1 MDIIKNYI
9 KSCKD
14 VRNLIRKSQ
23 GMTKISE
30 EERVKRSI
38 SFQVDNVYRSI
49 EDLHAEIQTD
59 LKAATDAEISKRKNE
74 IADLRKRMD
83 NISSNVKDILSDLN
97 DEPQVVQIN
106 KRYDKL
112 YSEFHSYCTKIIS
125 EFDVRD
131 IEKEKLFKESHLNI
145 KLSKFKGHDSVDI
158 YSFQRDFERLHL
170 RETPAHPLPDLLK
183 NNFLDDPVLSLVK
196 NLDDINEIWNRVKLT
211 YGNPKNLLERKLDEL
226 SNIQQIFRAK
236 DPEKIIDGLSKI
248 ITVMKDLMIL
258 SKHHNIEGKLYHGNG
273 IERIYRLL
281 GDGRVTRWLTL
292 SCEEELEGEQLWK
305 RLLSYLEKD
314 MKIQQQ
320 RSLIQKIEDPK
331 TKSSKDHSKSDRK
344 QHAHVTNQ
352 RSKVSDSYN
361 NATTTQST
369 CAICGSTDHIST
381 NGPNNS
387 KLIQYFSCEK
397 FVSMSPS
404 ERFKELIKK
413 KLCFQCL
420 FPGANHSQG
429 KHSDGRCQ
437 RDFVCPH
444 ESHDDYPCKM
454 HVLVCDKHKHNPQNQ
469 ELLEQYKARFIL
481 KQKYLPAYSK
491 EIKLVFHSSHRA
503 QSSKN
508 QPQTQNDDSA
518 IYLLQ
523 KINVNDQPYLIFF
536 DNGCSD
542 FVVRQDATEKLG
554 SNSKLEFNGPITL
567 GGVGNVTTES
577 AHGIYSV
584 KLPTYNG
591 NQVTFTGVAL
601 DEITVTLPTYPLE
614 KVQHD
619 IEAAYKAT

>member
-1 MDIIKNYI
+1 MRKSSRLKCKEKVDYCLFNSTGSKSKADVPNMEKSMEDSKELDSTEFINCLLFKFESASEDIVDFIEENTLDVAHHTIQDVDDTISKIETLKSRYGTLNIQLRSFLPDFDKKHGKQVSDNMDIIKNYI
-9 KSCKD
+9 ESCKD

-59 LKAATDAEISKRKNE
+59 LKAATDAEISRRKNE

-170 RETPAHPLPDLLK
+170 RVTPTHLLPDLLK
-183 NNFLDDPVLSLVK
+183 NNFLDDPALSLVK
-196 NLDDINEIWNRVKLT
+196 NLDDINEIWNRLKLT

-305 RLLSYLEKD
+305 RLISYLEKD

-331 TKSSKDHSKSDRK
+331 TKSSKDHKSDRK

-444 ESHDDYPCKM
+444 KM
-454 HVLVCDKHKHNPQNQ
+454 MIIHVKCT
-469 ELLEQYKARFIL
+469 
-481 KQKYLPAYSK
+481 S
-491 EIKLVFHSSHRA
+491 
-503 QSSKN
+503 
-508 QPQTQNDDSA
+508 
-518 IYLLQ
+518 
-523 KINVNDQPYLIFF
+523 
-536 DNGCSD
+536 
-542 FVVRQDATEKLG
+542 
-554 SNSKLEFNGPITL
+554 
-567 GGVGNVTTES
+567 
-577 AHGIYSV
+577 
-584 KLPTYNG
+584 
-591 NQVTFTGVAL
+591 
-601 DEITVTLPTYPLE
+601 
-614 KVQHD
+614 
-619 IEAAYKAT
+619 